1 MAKGTFKR
9 IGNSAVPVGKEGREA
24 LLAIPEGK
32 EFVGEFRTARNPE
45 QHELFWALCTL
56 VAEATDTAKIAV
68 KDWLLEKTG
77 FVNLVFYPDGS
88 MQVRPKSIAWESMEQ
103 AEFNQFFR
111 LAVPKIADLLGNAS
125 AEVWQQ
131 FEDMLA
137 PDRRA
142 QTMKRFR
149 RTASPST
156 VPTAR
161 ADKQREPVG

>member
-9 IGNSAVPVGKEGREA
+9 VGNTAVPVGKEGREA

-32 EFVGEFRTARNPE
+32 EFVGEFRTARNPD
-45 QHELFWALCTL
+45 QHELFWSLCTL
-56 VAEATDTAKIAV
+56 VAEATDSSKIAV
-68 KDWLLEKTG
+68 KEWLLEKCG
-77 FVNLVFYPDGS
+77 FVDLVFYPDGS

-103 AEFNQFFR
+103 QEFNQFFR

-131 FEDMLA
+131 FEDLLA

-142 QTMKRFR
+142 QTMKRFK
-149 RTASPST
+149 RTASPSIA
-156 VPTAR
+156 PSMSR
-161 ADKQREPVG
+161 QRERVG